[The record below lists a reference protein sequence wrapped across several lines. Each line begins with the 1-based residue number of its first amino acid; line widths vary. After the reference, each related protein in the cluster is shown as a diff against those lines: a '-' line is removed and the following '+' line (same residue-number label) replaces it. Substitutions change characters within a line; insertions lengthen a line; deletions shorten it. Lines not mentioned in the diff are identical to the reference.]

1 MKSHLNTKQ
10 QDDKKESIWRKVD
23 GNRITGLIQYV
34 PNGKYYANVSR
45 RGKLYRESLGT
56 TDLEFAKRKLAD
68 FKKKL
73 DRTEPKYGK
82 ISLVAW
88 LEEHYF
94 PTLRGSEGALA
105 AKQRIIDKVK
115 EKWPAAAL
123 QPMRDLR
130 ESEVLR
136 FLNAEYGKWSSS
148 YWNSAVSLLRDA
160 FAMAVRDRVLFES
173 PAAELKYRKRSRPIR
188 LTPTYEEFR
197 AIVEHIR
204 SQQFNGHDADESA
217 DFIEACGL
225 LGLGQAEVSGIQRAH
240 IDLDSGRIAI
250 FRHKTSVAFH
260 VPIFPQARFL
270 IEKLCA
276 GKKSTERLFKIDQAR
291 AALANA
297 CRRLELPRFT
307 HRSLRRMFIT
317 RAIEKG
323 VDVKVIAQW
332 QGHVDQG
339 VLILK
344 TYSHVRPEH
353 SNRMALLMS
362 DERPENVVPMT
373 ERAAQA

>member
-1 MKSHLNTKQ
+1 
-10 QDDKKESIWRKVD
+10 
-23 GNRITGLIQYV
+23 
-34 PNGKYYANVSR
+34 
-45 RGKLYRESLGT
+45 
-56 TDLEFAKRKLAD
+56 
-68 FKKKL
+68 
-73 DRTEPKYGK
+73 
-82 ISLVAW
+82 
-88 LEEHYF
+88 
-94 PTLRGSEGALA
+94 
-105 AKQRIIDKVK
+105 VK
-115 EKWPAAAL
+115 EKWLAARE

-130 ESEVLR
+130 ESELLR
-136 FLNAEYGKWSSS
+136 FLSAEYSKWSSS

-173 PAAELKYRKRSRPIR
+173 PAANLKYRKRSRPIR

-197 AIVEHIR
+197 AIVADVR
-204 SQQFNGHDADESA
+204 SQQFNGHDAQESA
-217 DFIEACGL
+217 DFIECCGL

-240 IDLDSGRIAI
+240 VDLDSGRVAI

-276 GKKSTERLFKIDQAR
+276 GKKPNERLFSIAQAR
-291 AALANA
+291 AALTNA
-297 CRRLELPRFT
+297 CKRLEFPRFS

-362 DERPENVVPMT
+362 DAPENVIPLSEQT
-373 ERAAQA
+373 AQA